1 MPVTTRRTHHQVL
14 ASTSRSAV
22 LQALRDALGPLGVA
36 EVSAVVGLHQNT
48 TRGHLDV
55 LVEAGYAVRRTE
67 APHGPGRP
75 RIVYEATS
83 APEDGSNYKLI
94 AEVLAEYVAAT
105 AAEPAQAAAEAGRAW
120 VGRPA
125 SSGTPTS
132 SGTSASSGT
141 PSSPG
146 TSSSSTEGPAEP
158 AEPPDR
164 EAVLAGLVRLLAD
177 GGFQP
182 EVVADGDEIHLHH
195 CPFVELAAAHPDVVC
210 GAHLGIIEASLERLG
225 APASGTR
232 LLPFVQPNL
241 CVTRLAEPGGLD
253 TSALDVGPAGTPA

>member
-1 MPVTTRRTHHQVL
+1 VL

-22 LQALRDALGPLGVA
+22 LQALRDASGPLGVV
-36 EVSAVVGLHQNT
+36 EVSDAVGLHQNT

-55 LVEAGYAVRRTE
+55 LVEAGYVVRRTE
-67 APHGPGRP
+67 KAHGPGRP
-75 RIVYEATS
+75 RIVYEATD

-105 AAEPAQAAAEAGRAW
+105 AAQPVQAAAEAGRAW
-120 VGRPA
+120 VA
-125 SSGTPTS
+125 
-132 SGTSASSGT
+132 
-141 PSSPG
+141 
-146 TSSSSTEGPAEP
+146 SSTEEAPGPA
-158 AEPPDR
+158 DR
-164 EAVLAGLVRLLAD
+164 ETVLAGLVRLLAD

-182 EVVADGDEIHLHH
+182 EVADGGDEIHLHH

-225 APASGTR
+225 APAAGTR

-241 CVTRLAEPGGLD
+241 CVTRLADPGGLD
-253 TSALDVGPAGTPA
+253 TSALDAGPRV

>member
-1 MPVTTRRTHHQVL
+1 M
-14 ASTSRSAV
+14 
-22 LQALRDALGPLGVA
+22 
-36 EVSAVVGLHQNT
+36 VGLHQNT

-105 AAEPAQAAAEAGRAW
+105 AAEPSQAAAEAGRAW
-120 VGRPA
+120 VGRPTSPGA
-125 SSGTPTS
+125 STS
-132 SGTSASSGT
+132 SGTAA
-141 PSSPG
+141 SPG

-158 AEPPDR
+158 TKPADR
-164 EAVLAGLVRLLAD
+164 ETVLAGLVRLLAD